1 VSHHTPSTGR
11 AGRRA
16 LPTALLLLAAALAL
30 ALLAGCGSGTATVIF
45 KDKAQEQSGSTT
57 ESATSG
63 SPEEGGESSESVPP
77 LPEVAIETASPG
89 FNAARIYEEA
99 APGVVTIRAVYGSA
113 GGAEGSGF
121 VLDANGEIVTN
132 AHVVTD
138 ESTGTRKPA
147 SEVFVEFEN
156 RNVLEAEIVGFDPFA
171 DVALLKVEPEGFPL
185 YPLQLGDDEDLQ
197 VGQPVAAIGSPFGEQ
212 RSLSVGVVSAT
223 DRSVKSLTQFQI
235 EGAIQ
240 TDASIN
246 PGNSGGPLLEQNAK
260 VVGINQQIETN
271 SGANDGVGFAV
282 PISLIEHSVEQLRED
297 GHAEYAYIGV
307 STQPVY
313 PQLAQK
319 LGLDTEFGALIA
331 NVVPGGPAAKAGLRG
346 ATGEIRF
353 QAAEYETGG
362 DVIVAIE
369 GEEVTEPESLIRLI
383 DEREPG
389 EKMKLTIL
397 RDNKRQD
404 VEVTLGKRPDS
415 IEPE

>member
-1 VSHHTPSTGR
+1 MSS
-11 AGRRA
+11 RRL
-16 LPTALLLLAAALAL
+16 LPAALLALAATLAV

-45 KDKAQEQSGSTT
+45 KGKTT
-57 ESATSG
+57 EAGEAEAGATTA
-63 SPEEGGESSESVPP
+63 EVEAEAEGEAPPPVPSE
-77 LPEVAIETASPG
+77 LAIETASPG
-89 FNAARIYEEA
+89 FDAAQVYREA
-99 APGVVTIRAVYGSA
+99 APGVVTIRSVFGGAA

-121 VLDANGEIVTN
+121 VLAGNGEIVTN

-138 ESTGTRKPA
+138 ESGGTRVPA
-147 SEVFVEFEN
+147 GEVFVEFEN

-185 YPLQLGDDEDLQ
+185 HPLALGDDAELE
-197 VGQPVAAIGSPFGEQ
+197 VGEPVAAIGSPFGEQ

-223 DRSVKSLTQFQI
+223 DRAVKSLTQFEI

-246 PGNSGGPLLEQNAK
+246 PGNSGGPLLEEEAK

-282 PISLIEHSVEQLRED
+282 PVSAIERSVEQLREK

-307 STQPVY
+307 SSQPIY

-331 NVVPGGPAAKAGLRG
+331 NVVPGGPAAKAGLKG

-362 DVIVAIE
+362 DVIV
-369 GEEVTEPESLIRLI
+369 EVDGHKVVQPDDLARLVA
-383 DEREPG
+383 EKLPG
-389 EKMKLTIL
+389 EKIDVTIL
-397 RDNKRQD
+397 RDNKRKQ
-404 VEVTLGKRPDS
+404 VTVTLGKRPDKV
-415 IEPE
+415 E

>member
-1 VSHHTPSTGR
+1 VS
-11 AGRRA
+11 RRHA
-16 LPTALLLLAAALAL
+16 AIVALLVLAL
-30 ALLAGCGSGTATVIF
+30 ALLAGCGSGTSTVIF
-45 KDKAQEQSGSTT
+45 KDKTDEKMQKIPQETGALGDGGTSTESST
-57 ESATSG
+57 ESA
-63 SPEEGGESSESVPP
+63 EP
-77 LPEVAIETASPG
+77 LPEVAIEAASPG
-89 FNAARIYEEA
+89 FNAAQIYEEA

-121 VLDANGEIVTN
+121 VLDENGEIVTN

-138 ESTGTRKPA
+138 ESSGTRKPA

-156 RNVLEAEIVGFDPFA
+156 RNVLEAKIVGFDPFA
-171 DVALLKVEPEGFPL
+171 DVALLKIEPEGFPL
-185 YPLQLGDDEDLQ
+185 HPLQLGDDKELV
-197 VGQPVAAIGSPFGEQ
+197 VGQPVAAIGSPFGEL

-246 PGNSGGPLLEQNAK
+246 PGNSGGPLLEEDAK
-260 VVGINQQIETN
+260 VVGINEQIETS

-282 PISLIEHSVEQLRED
+282 PISLIEHSVEQLREK
-297 GHAEYAYIGV
+297 GFAEYAYIGV
-307 STQPVY
+307 STQPLY

-331 NVVPGGPAAKAGLRG
+331 SVVPGGPAAKAGLRG
-346 ATGEIRF
+346 GNGSVQF

-362 DVIVAIE
+362 DAIIE
-369 GEEVTEPESLIRLI
+369 IDGQEVSEPDSLIRLI
-383 DEREPG
+383 DEKEPG
-389 EKMKLTIL
+389 ETIKLTIL

-404 VEVTLGKRPDS
+404 VEVTLGKRPDQV
-415 IEPE
+415 EQE